1 MIHLHKTSQFR
12 CMSHWVIL
20 KKQFLK
26 KIVFES
32 FSNFFCCVRCVR
44 IRSFLVCIF
53 LHLDWIQYSARMR
66 ENTDQ
71 KNSEY
76 GHFSRSAVLFCYCF
90 LSRHLQKAFQTFVY
104 LLNYY
109 LDWVELVCIS
119 WRAITCSPNT
129 KCVLWN

>member
-1 MIHLHKTSQFR
+1 MS
-12 CMSHWVIL
+12 MSHWVIL

-32 FSNFFCCVRCVR
+32 FSNFFCCMRSVR
-44 IRSFLVCIF
+44 IRSFLFCIF

-71 KNSEY
+71 KTPNTDTF
-76 GHFSRSAVLFCYCF
+76 HAVFLKFVVLFCYCF
-90 LSRHLQKAFQTFVY
+90 LSRHSQKAFQTFVY